1 MGARRSSTRWKIHRR
16 DPDARIRDWRSLK
29 NQICLCLRLNGN
41 GGEPILGKMLRPVM
55 LQIHIGMAQ
64 LKKLLEE
71 SRRELLDLS
80 TRNRL
85 LSIPVESKSARV
97 IHVRDEKSDVVFRLL
112 VDERKAMGFLP
123 GVERKSKPPP
133 TLATVPIVGDF
144 KEEEEEINL
153 PQPDGEI
160 DEATQEARRRVDTK
174 LQTALTSQQQMAH
187 GVAEVLAGLQ
197 EEISSMKSDAE
208 PQEGK

>member
-1 MGARRSSTRWKIHRR
+1 
-16 DPDARIRDWRSLK
+16 
-29 NQICLCLRLNGN
+29 
-41 GGEPILGKMLRPVM
+41 
-55 LQIHIGMAQ
+55 MAQ
-64 LKKLLEE
+64 LEKLLEE

-85 LSIPVESKSARV
+85 LSTPVESKSARV

-144 KEEEEEINL
+144 KEEEEITLMNWGNAIVEKNNLILNLNGNFKTTQKKILWISKNKNVSVKIISYSNVIDGPQTNYFLGEFDMINL
-153 PQPDGEI
+153 KKGDYVQLMKMNYYMCLSVNLKLNEI
-160 DEATQEARRRVDTK
+160 F
-174 LQTALTSQQQMAH
+174 LI
-187 GVAEVLAGLQ
+187 
-197 EEISSMKSDAE
+197 EI
-208 PQEGK
+208 P